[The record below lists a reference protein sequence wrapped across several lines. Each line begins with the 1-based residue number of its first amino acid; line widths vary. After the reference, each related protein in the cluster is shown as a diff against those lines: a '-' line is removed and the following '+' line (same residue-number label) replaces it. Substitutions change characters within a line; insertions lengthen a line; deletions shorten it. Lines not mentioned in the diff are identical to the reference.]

1 MAHLLTIVLVV
12 PLLGAIAVSLLP
24 KSEATQCRHMGMFFS
39 VVTFIVSLVMLAA
52 FKATEGGMQLEIV
65 YPWIKV
71 GEGSWIY
78 YHLGVDG
85 ISFWL
90 VLLTTFITPVVILS
104 AYKAIKV
111 KVKEF
116 IISMLLLEVGMLGAF
131 MALDLILFYVFWE
144 IMLVP
149 MYLIIGIWGHERKI
163 YAAIKFVI
171 YTLVGSLLMLV
182 AIIYMYQ
189 THGAATGEYTF
200 DYMVLSQ
207 SVWGQQAQL
216 WLFCAFALAFA
227 IKVPMFP
234 LHTWLPDA
242 HVEAPTAGSVILAG
256 VLLKLGTYGFIRFAM
271 PMFPWAAATFAPYI
285 ALLAVIGIIYGALVA
300 YAQKDAK
307 KLVAYS
313 SVSHL
318 GFVMLGL
325 MAMTATGIQGGIYQ
339 MLNHGIST
347 GGLFLAIGVLYDRRH
362 TRLLAQFGGL
372 WKQMPVFGGLFMI
385 VMLSSAGLPG
395 LNGFVGEFLILVGTF
410 THTSGMEQLGISL
423 GDQGFL
429 AFMWWPQLM
438 TALAATGVVLGAVYL
453 LHLFQK
459 LMFGPLTHHKNKLL
473 SDLSGREIWTFVPL
487 IALIFVMGIYPKPFL
502 KRMEPSVN
510 LFLEEF
516 KTKFEASK
524 EHVEGPPR
532 RLEALA
538 YRGKKVRAANL
549 LLAARERGGDK

>member
-1 MAHLLTIVLVV
+1 MRAILTMISLALLA
-12 PLLGAIAVSLLP
+12 GFKIADP
-24 KSEATQCRHMGMFFS
+24 
-39 VVTFIVSLVMLAA
+39 
-52 FKATEGGMQLEIV
+52 GMQYEIV

-71 GEGSWIY
+71 DEGSWIY
-78 YHLGVDG
+78 FHLGIDG

-90 VLLTTFITPVVILS
+90 VLLTTFLTPLVILS
-104 AYKAIKV
+104 AYKAIKI

-131 MALDLILFYVFWE
+131 MALDLMLFYIFWE

-163 YAAIKFVI
+163 YAAIKFVLF
-171 YTLVGSLLMLV
+171 TMVGSLLMLV
-182 AIIYMYQ
+182 AIIYIYL

-200 DYMVLSQ
+200 DYMVLTQ
-207 SVWGQQAQL
+207 SVWGQGEQL

-256 VLLKLGTYGFIRFAM
+256 VLLKLGTYGFLRFAI
-271 PMFPWAAATFAPYI
+271 PVFPYAAAAYAPYI
-285 ALLAVIGIIYGALVA
+285 ATLAVIGIIYGALVA

-325 MAMTATGIQGGIYQ
+325 MAMTTTGIQGGIFQ
-339 MLNHGIST
+339 MLGHGLST

-372 WKQMPVFGGLFMI
+372 WKQMPVFGGVFMI

-395 LNGFVGEFLILVGTF
+395 LNGFVGEFLILIGTF
-410 THTSGMEQLGISL
+410 THENGMHQLGL
-423 GDQGFL
+423 QL
-429 AFMWWPQLM
+429 ANCDTVSFMWQPHIM
-438 TALAATGVVLGAVYL
+438 AALAATGMVLGAIYL

-459 LMFGPLTHHKNKLL
+459 LMFGPLTHHKNWNLP
-473 SDLSGREIWTFVPL
+473 DLTTREIWTFIPL
-487 IALIFVMGIYPKPFL
+487 IVFIFVMGIYPKPFL
-502 KRMEPSVN
+502 KRMEPAVN
-510 LFLEEF
+510 LMLKEY
-516 KTKFEASK
+516 KIKFDKSL
-524 EHVEGPPR
+524 HHTGSLPV
-532 RLEALA
+532 RLPELA
-538 YRGKKVRAANL
+538 YRGKAVRAKL
-549 LLAARERGGDK
+549 KLVTSVLGSGKEGSR

>member
-1 MAHLLTIVLVV
+1 MTWLLTVILALPLV
-12 PLLGAIAVSLLP
+12 GAIAVALLP
-24 KSEATQCRHMGMFFS
+24 KTEETQCRHMGMFFS
-39 VVTFIVSLVMLAA
+39 VLTFFVSLALLAG
-52 FKATEGGMQLEIV
+52 FKIADPGMQFEIV

-71 GEGSWIY
+71 DEGSWIY
-78 YHLGVDG
+78 FHLGIDG

-90 VLLTTFITPVVILS
+90 VLLTTFLTPLVILS
-104 AYKAIKV
+104 AYKAIKI

-116 IISMLLLEVGMLGAF
+116 IICMLLLEVGMLGAF
-131 MALDLILFYVFWE
+131 MALDLMLFYVFWE

-163 YAAIKFVI
+163 YAAIKFVL
-171 YTLVGSLLMLV
+171 YTMVGSLLMLV
-182 AIIYMYQ
+182 AIIYMYL
-189 THGAATGEYTF
+189 THGAATGDYTF
-200 DYMVLSQ
+200 DYLVLTQ
-207 SVWGQQAQL
+207 SVWGQEAQL

-256 VLLKLGTYGFIRFAM
+256 VLLKLGTYGFIRFAI

-285 ALLAVIGIIYGALVA
+285 TLLAIIGIIYGALVA
-300 YAQKDAK
+300 WAQKDAK

-313 SVSHL
+313 SVSHM

-325 MAMTATGIQGGIYQ
+325 MAMTTTGIQGGIYQ

-347 GGLFLAIGVLYDRRH
+347 SGLFLAIGVLYDRRH

-372 WKQMPVFGGLFMI
+372 WKQMPVFGGIFMV

-410 THTSGMEQLGISL
+410 THSSGMAEMGLTV
-423 GDQGFL
+423 GDGSTL
-429 AFMWWPQLM
+429 SFMWWPQLM
-438 TALAATGVVLGAVYL
+438 AALAATGVVLGAIYL

-459 LMFGPLTHHKNKLL
+459 LMFGPLTHHKNKTLP
-473 SDLSGREIWTFVPL
+473 DLSTREIWTFVPL
-487 IALIFVMGIYPKPFL
+487 LVLIFVMGIYPKPFL
-502 KRMEPSVN
+502 KRMEPATD
-510 LFLEEF
+510 LFLKEF

-524 EHVEGPPR
+524 DHVEGPPR
-532 RLEALA
+532 RISTLA
-538 YRGKKVRAANL
+538 YRGQKVRAANL
-549 LLAARERGGDK
+549 LLARRQGGVK